1 MTLPQHF
8 LLIDDNVADHH
19 LAQEAFGEL
28 CPECTLTCYTNG
40 REALHALRRG
50 TVQAEVILLDINMP
64 VMNGFDVLRELK
76 RDLQLVT
83 LPVVMLSTSSNKGDV
98 DMAYTLHAS
107 SYFVKA
113 TDFDGFIAQIDAF
126 LAYWRQAQLA
136 PKPV

>member
-1 MTLPQHF
+1 MRPSGDGKRLGQAREVR
-8 LLIDDNVADHH
+8 D
-19 LAQEAFGEL
+19 AFVPSTKKALSASVE
-28 CPECTLTCYTNG
+28 TNG
-40 REALHALRRG
+40 REALQALRLG

-76 RDLQLVT
+76 RDPQLMT

-107 SYFVKA
+107 SYFEKS